1 MNNQWLAFF
10 QGIIFVKVQGQ
21 GAERLI
27 NRLLRSGIPIWNVS
41 KQGEQAILFSCS
53 LQHIHKVRRAA
64 RTFEGDLHFYRGE
77 GFPFLLKR
85 LWRSSGFLVG
95 AAAFLVVVLLLSN
108 IVWRI
113 DIGGASPKMEHQ
125 IRKELAGMGIEKG
138 KFIFSADDPE
148 TVQHKLLNRIEG
160 LTWVGVEVRGSTFH
174 FRVVEKTA
182 PKEKKVK
189 GPRHLVAAKEA
200 VIAKLFVKKGQAA
213 VKRDQFVHKGQLL
226 VSGFIGTEDRLK
238 EVAADGEVW
247 AETWYK
253 AKVEMPVSTEFQV
266 LTGRQ
271 VKKHR
276 LEAGSFKLPVW
287 GFKNHSFADYKKDEQ
302 LHSISFL
309 GMKLPVS
316 YAETTYYES
325 KQTSRS
331 YTEKEAELRALDIAR
346 GDLEA
351 KLPEKAEIR
360 GEKILQRQFT
370 NGKVKLS
377 IHFQVL
383 ENIAVEKPITQ
394 GDKKNARRKK
404 HNEYPARKS
413 E

>member
-10 QGIIFVKVQGQ
+10 QGIIFVKVKGQ
-21 GAERLI
+21 GAERFI
-27 NRLLRSGIPIWNVS
+27 NRLIRSRVPVWQVS
-41 KQGEQAILFSCS
+41 RQSEQTMTFCCS

-64 RTFEGDLHFYRGE
+64 RTFEGEIHFYRGE

-85 LWRSSGFLVG
+85 LWKSSGFLVG
-95 AAAFLVVVLLLSN
+95 VFAFFAVVLLLSN
-108 IVWRI
+108 VVWKI

-125 IRKELAGMGIEKG
+125 IRKELANIGVEKG
-138 KFIFSADDPE
+138 RFIFGMDDPE
-148 TVQHKLLNRIEG
+148 TVQQKLLNRIEG
-160 LTWVGVEVRGSTFH
+160 LTWIGVEVKGSTFH
-174 FRVVEKTA
+174 FRVVEKNA
-182 PKEKKVK
+182 PEEKKKK
-189 GPRHLVAAKEA
+189 GPQDLVAAKEA
-200 VIAKLFVKKGQAA
+200 VVVKLFVKKGQAV

-226 VSGFIGTEDRLK
+226 VSGLIGTEEKFK
-238 EVAADGEVW
+238 EVAADGEVFG
-247 AETWYK
+247 ETWYK
-253 AKVEMPVSTEFQV
+253 TTVEMPVATEFQV

-271 VKKHR
+271 VKKHMLGIEKFR
-276 LEAGSFKLPVW
+276 FPIW
-287 GFKNHSFADYKKDEQ
+287 GFKSHSFVNYKKDEQ
-302 LHSISFL
+302 VHSVSFL

-316 YAETTYYES
+316 YVEKTYYES
-325 KQTSRS
+325 RRTSRS
-331 YTEKEAELRALDIAR
+331 YTEKEAELHALEIAR

-383 ENIAVEKPITQ
+383 ENIAVGKPITQ
-394 GDKKNARRKK
+394 GDKKNDRRKER
-404 HNEYPARKS
+404 NEYPTRKS